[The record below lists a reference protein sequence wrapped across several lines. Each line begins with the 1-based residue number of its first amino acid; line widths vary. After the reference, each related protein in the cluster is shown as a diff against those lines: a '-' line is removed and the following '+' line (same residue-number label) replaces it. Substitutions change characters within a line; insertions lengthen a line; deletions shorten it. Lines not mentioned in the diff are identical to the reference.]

1 MQLDI
6 NGRYYDVD
14 AEPDMPLLW
23 VLRDLLDLTGTK
35 YACGIGVCGSC
46 VVLINEEPVRSCIVT
61 ASSAVGKRI
70 ITIEGLSDDN
80 SHPLQIAWMEQA
92 VTQCGYCQPGQ
103 IMSAAAL
110 LLKVPK
116 PTDAQIDLAMNDNVC
131 RCGTYQRIREAIH
144 LASKG

>member
-6 NGRYYDVD
+6 NGQIYDVD

-23 VLRDLLDLTGTK
+23 VLRDLLNLTGTK
-35 YACGIGVCGSC
+35 YGCGIGVCGSC
-46 VVLINEEPVRSCIVT
+46 VVLMNEEPVRSCLVS
-61 ASSAVGKRI
+61 ASSAVGKKV
-70 ITIEGLSDDN
+70 ITIEGLSDNN
-80 SHPLQIAWMEQA
+80 SHPLQIAWMEKA

-110 LLKVPK
+110 LMKVPK
-116 PTDAQIDLAMNDNVC
+116 PTDEQIDMAMNDNIC